1 MSDKKSNK
9 KVVKEIPL
17 PKFEKPNTINLN
29 LNKFRQTFKP
39 TGRFQSINRS
49 RR

>member
-1 MSDKKSNK
+1 MSENKPTKKII
-9 KVVKEIPL
+9 KESPL
-17 PKFEKPNTINLN
+17 PKFVKPNTPNLD

-39 TGRFQSINRS
+39 TGRFQTINRS